1 MRNVPRSGYRIV
13 EHRETTMTPLKI
25 LAVEDE
31 EVTRQL
37 IRVGLKD
44 EARFEVRVVVNG
56 EDALV
61 EYKKFRPDII
71 LLDIMM
77 PHMNGYQV
85 LQEIRTT
92 LADHRTTI
100 IMVSSVAAKNEIVAC
115 VHLGIQGY
123 ILKPFPTKTL
133 ADTVL
138 QYHRK
143 PKVGASPRETRPV
156 ASIA

>member
-1 MRNVPRSGYRIV
+1 MA
-13 EHRETTMTPLKI
+13 PLKI

-31 EVTRQL
+31 EATRQL

-44 EARFEVRVVVNG
+44 EQRFEVHVVPNG

-61 EYKKFRPDII
+61 EYKQFKPDII

-77 PHMNGYQV
+77 PHMNGYKV

-92 LADHRTTI
+92 MGDHRTTI
-100 IMVSSVAAKNEIVAC
+100 IMVSSVTTKNEIVAC
-115 VHLGIQGY
+115 AHLGIQGY
-123 ILKPFPTKTL
+123 ILKPFHTRTL

-143 PKVGASPRETRPV
+143 AKPGATSQEGRAA
-156 ASIA
+156 ASSAA

>member
-1 MRNVPRSGYRIV
+1 MA
-13 EHRETTMTPLKI
+13 PLKV

-31 EVTRQL
+31 EVTRKL

-44 EARFEVRVVVNG
+44 EQCFELRIVANG

-61 EYKKFRPDII
+61 EYKRFQPDVI

-77 PHMNGYQV
+77 PQMNGYQV

-92 LADHRTTI
+92 LADRRTTI
-100 IMVSSVAAKNEIVAC
+100 VMVSSVAAKNEIVAC

-123 ILKPFPTKTL
+123 ILKPFHTKAL
-133 ADTVL
+133 GDTVL

-143 PKVGASPRETRPV
+143 AQPAAASRHGSTT
-156 ASIA
+156 ASA

>member
-1 MRNVPRSGYRIV
+1 MA
-13 EHRETTMTPLKI
+13 PLKT

-37 IRVGLKD
+37 IRLGLKD
-44 EARFEVRVVVNG
+44 EKRFELRLVVNG
-56 EDALV
+56 EDALA
-61 EYKKFRPDII
+61 EYKRFKPDII

-77 PHMNGYQV
+77 PHMNGYKV

-92 LADHRTTI
+92 MGDRRTTI
-100 IMVSSVAAKNEIVAC
+100 IMVSSVTAKNEIVAC
-115 VHLGIQGY
+115 AHLGIQGY
-123 ILKPFPTKTL
+123 ILKPFHTKTL

-143 PKVGASPRETRPV
+143 AKPGATSQEVRSAAPV
-156 ASIA
+156 AWSPPS

>member
-1 MRNVPRSGYRIV
+1 MA
-13 EHRETTMTPLKI
+13 PLKV

-44 EARFEVRVVVNG
+44 EQRFELCVVPNG

-61 EYKKFRPDII
+61 EYKRFRPDII

-77 PHMNGYQV
+77 PHMNGYKV

-92 LADHRTTI
+92 LADSRTTI
-100 IMVSSVAAKNEIVAC
+100 IMVSSVAARNEIVAC

-123 ILKPFPTKTL
+123 ILKPFHTKSL

-143 PKVGASPRETRPV
+143 TKATAQAQKGQSAAAS
-156 ASIA
+156 AA

>member
-1 MRNVPRSGYRIV
+1 
-13 EHRETTMTPLKI
+13 MTPLRV

-44 EARFEVRVVVNG
+44 EKRFDVRVVANG

-61 EYKKFRPDII
+61 EYKRFQPDII
-71 LLDIMM
+71 LLDILM
-77 PHMNGYQV
+77 PHMNGYKV

-92 LADHRTTI
+92 LADRRTTI
-100 IMVSSVAAKNEIVAC
+100 IMVSSVAARNEIVAC

-123 ILKPFPTKTL
+123 IIKPFHTKVL
-133 ADTVL
+133 ADTIL

-143 PKVGASPRETRPV
+143 ARPGATAQEARPA
-156 ASIA
+156 ASAA